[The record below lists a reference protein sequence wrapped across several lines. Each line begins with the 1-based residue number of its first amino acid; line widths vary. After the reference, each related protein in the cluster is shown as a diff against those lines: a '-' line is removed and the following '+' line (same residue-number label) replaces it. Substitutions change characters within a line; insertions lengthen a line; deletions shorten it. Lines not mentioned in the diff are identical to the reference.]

1 MCNVKKSIVNT
12 VGLPIPNDMERPEK
26 TNKDF
31 VAIIAT
37 KLLFKS
43 KIRLQKTSWANPN
56 AQNSLLKTV
65 LLSQK

>member
-1 MCNVKKSIVNT
+1 MPKKVLSILWVFQYQT
-12 VGLPIPNDMERPEK
+12 TWKDRKK

-31 VAIIAT
+31 AAIITT

-56 AQNSLLKTV
+56 AQNSLLKMA
-65 LLSQK
+65 LLS